1 MVRDQ
6 CFRPDWFQ
14 TILAELTSL
23 LELMKL
29 ELQNKFCN
37 NQRFEIDS
45 YPTNL
50 DLLAFRFALFPR
62 LGVHCS
68 LVSFSGSCF
77 VCGKQ
82 QKTKRAREQ

>member
-1 MVRDQ
+1 MHGSWSV
-6 CFRPDWFQ
+6 FQ

-50 DLLAFRFALFPR
+50 DLLAFRFALFM
-62 LGVHCS
+62 LTVY
-68 LVSFSGSCF
+68 SFMY
-77 VCGKQ
+77 
-82 QKTKRAREQ
+82 